1 MKSSAAAKPRARSRG
16 RQDRK
21 SQGEISAPRH
31 ASARYATLWLGLGL
45 VVATIAVYSP
55 VHSHPFASLDDGAY
69 YYANPHVQAGMNWA
83 MVKWAYTSFGT
94 VTPDVPDWHPLAWL
108 SHALDADF
116 FGREPS
122 GPHDVNL
129 LLHVLNVLLLFLVLQ
144 RATGTAALSAMVAG
158 LFALHPM
165 NVETVAWIAER
176 KNLLSMTF
184 FLLALAAYGWYAR
197 KPRVG
202 PYLSVVVLFALG
214 LMAKPQVVT
223 LPFVLLLWDWWPLG
237 RVAFDEAGPAL
248 AKTRLERGTQAF
260 RRATS
265 TVSGEEQTA
274 KSEERSSGEKRMA
287 NGEWRPLSLLREK
300 LPLFALAAASCV
312 VTLKSQ
318 EAAGGINQHIA
329 MAARLGNAFVSY
341 VRYLAKALWPVNL
354 SPFYPHPGDS
364 LAGWKIAGA
373 VVVLLA
379 ISAAVIAL
387 RRQRYLAV
395 GWFWFVG
402 TLVPMIGLVQLN
414 RQAMA
419 DRYAY
424 LSFIGLFLMLCWGA
438 ADLAEQRGLSPIVL
452 RVAGCAVLAA
462 MALLTYRQLGYWSDN
477 LTLWSHAIEV
487 TDGNY
492 LAENIVGSM
501 LMDQGKSDEALPH
514 FVAATEMNPADAQA
528 YMAIGTYD
536 LQHGEAAQAIAQ
548 YEKTIALTD
557 DAVRKNLWLRSTT
570 LARLGSAYRQAGR
583 YDEARRS
590 FRQALELNP
599 NDGQVWLALGIVTA
613 QTGDNAAA
621 VEAYSQAV
629 KLQPTDIGYL
639 LLARA
644 LERSGQSS
652 QAQSASEAAQR
663 ISRNLPAAQ
672 QKVDAIF
679 GGTAPAGSVGRQ

>member
-1 MKSSAAAKPRARSRG
+1 VKSSAAAKPRARSRG

-21 SQGEISAPRH
+21 SQSEISASRH
-31 ASARYATLWLGLGL
+31 ALARYATLWLGIVL

-55 VHSHPFASLDDGAY
+55 VNSHPFASLDDGAY
-69 YYANPHVQAGMNWA
+69 YYANPHVQAGVSWA
-83 MVKWAYTSFGT
+83 TVKWAYSSFGT

-108 SHALDADF
+108 SQALDADF

-144 RATGTAALSAMVAG
+144 RATGKAGRSAMVAG

-202 PYLSVVVLFALG
+202 PYLAVVVLFALG

-223 LPFVLLLWDWWPLG
+223 LPFVLLLWDWWPLK
-237 RVAFDEAGPAL
+237 RI
-248 AKTRLERGTQAF
+248 AF
-260 RRATS
+260 RHSPFAIRQRAAS
-265 TVSGEEQTA
+265 SVSGEQRTA
-274 KSEERSSGEKRMA
+274 NGEERFSSEERIA
-287 NGEWRPLSLLREK
+287 NSEQRSLLWLVIEK

-318 EAAGGINQHIA
+318 EAAGGINQHIGL
-329 MAARLGNAFVSY
+329 AARMGNAIVSY

-373 VVVLLA
+373 LLVLAA
-379 ISAAVIAL
+379 ITGAVIAL
-387 RRQRYLAV
+387 RRRRYLAV

-424 LSFIGLFLMLCWGA
+424 LSFIGLFLMACWGA
-438 ADLAEQRGLSPIVL
+438 ADLAEQRGLPPIVL
-452 RVAGCAVLAA
+452 RSAGVAVLAA

-501 LMDQGKSDEALPH
+501 LMDQGKGDDALPH

-536 LQHGEAAQAIAQ
+536 LQHGEAAQAVAQ
-548 YEKTIALTD
+548 YEKSIALTD

-570 LARLGSAYRQAGR
+570 LARLGSAYRQLGR
-583 YDEARRS
+583 YEEARRS

-613 QTGDNAAA
+613 QSGDNAAA
-621 VEAYSQAV
+621 AEAFSQAV
-629 KLQPTDIGYL
+629 KLQPTDVGYL

-644 LERSGQSS
+644 LEQSGQTSR
-652 QAQSASEAAQR
+652 AQSAMAAAQR
-663 ISRNLPAAQ
+663 ISRDLPAAQ

-679 GGTAPAGSVGRQ
+679 GGAAQGGSVGKR